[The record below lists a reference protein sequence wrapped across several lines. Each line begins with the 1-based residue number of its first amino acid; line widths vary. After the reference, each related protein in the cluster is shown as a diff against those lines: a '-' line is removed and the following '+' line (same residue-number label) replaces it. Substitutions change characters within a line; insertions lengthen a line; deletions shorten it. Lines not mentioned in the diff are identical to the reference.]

1 MTGMRALVLVDVQI
15 DFCPGGALAVPGGD
29 RVVEPLNRAAAA
41 FAAAGLPVFATRDW
55 HPPRTGHFQAYGGLW
70 PVHCVQG
77 TAGAAF
83 HPDLRLPG
91 RAILLYKGTDEHR
104 DGYSAYDGV
113 NEAGTPFSRLLEEH
127 GIGHLFIGGLAT
139 DYCVRTTVLDA
150 RANGLAVSVLVD
162 AVAGV
167 DLQPGDSE
175 RALAEMRA
183 AGARLIAVAE
193 AVRELQLDPSNPRRD
208 AA

>member
-1 MTGMRALVLVDVQI
+1 MMNEKMALILVDVQN
-15 DFCPGGALAVPGGD
+15 DFCPGGALAIPDGD

-55 HPPRTGHFQAYGGLW
+55 HPPQTRHFQPFGGPW
-70 PVHCVQG
+70 PVHCVQDSV
-77 TAGAAF
+77 GAAF
-83 HPDLRLPG
+83 HSDLRLPAG
-91 RAILLYKGTDEHR
+91 TILLFKGIDEHQ
-104 DGYSAYDGV
+104 DGYSAFDGV
-113 NEAGTPFSRLLEEH
+113 TETGSSLAELLTEH
-127 GIGHLFIGGLAT
+127 GISHLCIGGLAT

-150 RANGLAVSVLVD
+150 GKHGLTVTVLSD

-183 AGARLIAVAE
+183 AGARMLKVAE
-193 AVRELQLDPSNPRRD
+193 IHLMVSQ
-208 AA
+208 